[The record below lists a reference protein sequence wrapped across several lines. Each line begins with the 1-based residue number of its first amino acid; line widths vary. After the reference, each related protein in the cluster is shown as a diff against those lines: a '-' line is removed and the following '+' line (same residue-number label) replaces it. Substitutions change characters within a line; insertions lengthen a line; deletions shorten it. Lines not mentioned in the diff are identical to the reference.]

1 MRTIIPVTI
10 LAAMLCGCGGQYILT
25 APDQYAPAGGEAEAV
40 LRLERNDFFV
50 LSLPVKEL
58 PLRMWVDDG
67 PQRAAYTDKLGYF
80 AAAVPV
86 PDSPGR
92 YTLQVHLQDREGE
105 ELSGSAPVYVWDES
119 VEVVA
124 VELAAL
130 PMSGDAAAAAAS
142 AMTRLGEDARFA
154 YMTREPVSVHDRL
167 HEQLTAAGYPDGP
180 ILLWEREYWHWV
192 HEEWWKAP
200 RIVVESRLVSQ
211 IGSMKRTFAN
221 LRTGVC
227 RSTLAA
233 KAFAGQ
239 GLRIVIVD
247 AAGVTPDA
255 GAGEV
260 VHVSSWSDL
269 PAVWGE

>member
-10 LAAMLCGCGGQYILT
+10 LAATLCGCGGHYILT

-58 PLRMWVDDG
+58 PLRMRIADG

-80 AAAVPV
+80 GAAVPV

-92 YTLQVHLQDREGE
+92 YTLQIRLQDREGD

-119 VEVVA
+119 AEVIA

-130 PMSGDAAAAAAS
+130 PMSGDAAAAAS
-142 AMTRLGEDARFA
+142 TAMRRWGERAGLA

-221 LRTGVC
+221 LRTGIC
-227 RSTLAA
+227 RSKLAA
-233 KAFAGQ
+233 KAFAAQ
-239 GLRIVIVD
+239 GLKTIIVD
-247 AAGVTPDA
+247 APGVEPGA

-260 VHVSSWSDL
+260 VHVASWSDL
-269 PAVWGE
+269 PGAPGE